1 MSESVYGGAS
11 VGRARSLAR
20 RVSLVTNHLTSSTI
34 NTTFFGFV
42 REELDRKF
50 SRVSPD
56 VQFGLKFGLKPHHL
70 SSKPS

>member
-1 MSESVYGGAS
+1 MSESVSGGAS
-11 VGRARSLAR
+11 VGRARTLARSLAR
-20 RVSLVTNHLTSSTI
+20 RVSMVTNHLTSSTI

-56 VQFGLKFGLKPHHL
+56 VYQTNPAK
-70 SSKPS
+70 SCC